1 MINIPHVLLAAGTS
15 KRMGQ
20 PKQLLR
26 WANKS
31 LIQFQVET
39 ILPSTEKLY
48 VILGAYAALIQP
60 LLKNYE
66 VELIQF
72 YQWEKGMGNS
82 LAYGIQ
88 QILNSNQTIE
98 GILISL
104 IDQPLVTSSHY
115 LNMRATFEKGNNQII
130 ASESDSGW
138 SGVPVLFDAYY
149 FDELQKLSGEEGAKL
164 ILKKNKANS
173 ISINAG
179 NTLIDMDTPEVYRK
193 LFKEFSPQS

>member
-88 QILNSNQTIE
+88 QILNSNPTIE

-138 SGVPVLFDAYY
+138 SGVTVLFDAYY

>member
-66 VELIQF
+66 
-72 YQWEKGMGNS
+72 
-82 LAYGIQ
+82 
-88 QILNSNQTIE
+88 
-98 GILISL
+98 
-104 IDQPLVTSSHY
+104 
-115 LNMRATFEKGNNQII
+115 
-130 ASESDSGW
+130 
-138 SGVPVLFDAYY
+138 
-149 FDELQKLSGEEGAKL
+149 
-164 ILKKNKANS
+164 
-173 ISINAG
+173 
-179 NTLIDMDTPEVYRK
+179 
-193 LFKEFSPQS
+193 

>member
-1 MINIPHVLLAAGTS
+1 MTNIPHVLLAAGNS

-20 PKQLLR
+20 PKQLLS
-26 WANKS
+26 WKNKS

-39 ILPSTEKLY
+39 ILPTTGKLY
-48 VILGAYAALIQP
+48 VILGAYAPLIHP
-60 LLKNYE
+60 ILKDYKI
-66 VELIQF
+66 ELIHF
-72 YQWEKGMGNS
+72 DQWEKGMGNS

-88 QILNSNQTIE
+88 KILKLNPKIE

-104 IDQPLVTSSHY
+104 IDQPLVNTSHY
-115 LNMRATFEKGNNQII
+115 LDMRASFKKGKNQII

-164 ILKKNKANS
+164 ILKKNEADT
-173 ISINAG
+173 ILINAG
-179 NTLIDMDTPEVYRK
+179 NTLIDMDTPEIYQK
-193 LFKEFSPQS
+193 LFKKFNPQS

>member
-1 MINIPHVLLAAGTS
+1 MTNIPHVLLAAGPS

-20 PKQLLR
+20 PKQLLS
-26 WANKS
+26 WKNKS

-39 ILPSTEKLY
+39 ILPTTEKLY
-48 VILGAYAALIQP
+48 VILGAFTSLIHP
-60 LLKNYE
+60 LLKDYK

-72 YQWEKGMGNS
+72 DQWEKGMGNS

-88 QILNSNQTIE
+88 KILYLNSKIE

-104 IDQPLVTSSHY
+104 IDQPLVSTSHY
-115 LNMRATFEKGNNQII
+115 LDMRSTFKKGKNQII

-164 ILKKNKANS
+164 ILKKNEANT
-173 ISINAG
+173 ILINAG
-179 NTLIDMDTPEVYRK
+179 NKLIDMDTPEIYQK
-193 LFKEFSPQS
+193 LFKKFNPQW

>member
-1 MINIPHVLLAAGTS
+1 MTNIPHILLAAGNS

-26 WANKS
+26 WSNKS
-31 LIQFQVET
+31 LIQFQVEM
-39 ILPSTEKLY
+39 ILPTTEKLY
-48 VILGAYAALIQP
+48 VILGAYAELIQP

-72 YQWEKGMGNS
+72 DQWEKGMGNS

-88 QILNSNQTIE
+88 QILYSNPTIE
-98 GILISL
+98 GILVSL
-104 IDQPLVTSSHY
+104 IDQPLVATSHY
-115 LNMRATFEKGNNQII
+115 LNMRATFKKGNNQII
-130 ASESDSGW
+130 ASESGFGW
-138 SGVPVLFDAYY
+138 SGVPALFDSHY

-164 ILKKNKANS
+164 ILKKNEAYS
-173 ISINAG
+173 ILINAG

-193 LFKEFSPQS
+193 LLKKFSPQS

>member
-88 QILNSNQTIE
+88 QILNSNPTIE

-149 FDELQKLSGEEGAKL
+149 FDELRKDQLGLES
-164 ILKKNKANS
+164 IPIINS
-173 ISINAG
+173 
-179 NTLIDMDTPEVYRK
+179 
-193 LFKEFSPQS
+193 

>member
-72 YQWEKGMGNS
+72 DQWEKGMGNS

-88 QILNSNQTIE
+88 QILYSNPTIE

>member
-1 MINIPHVLLAAGTS
+1 MINIPHVLLAAGNS

-88 QILNSNQTIE
+88 QILNSNPTIE